1 MSWFVAWKARTRVR
15 YLNLQGAQEQLKFL
29 LGPKTSSSYKTEDM
43 MRDSD
48 SNEEENKSVLF
59 LFYSNTGLYSD
70 MTWRDHKQEWREHI
84 NKKKRKVSKRLGL
97 WVRGG

>member
-1 MSWFVAWKARTRVR
+1 MSWFVAWKVRTRVR

-59 LFYSNTGLYSD
+59 FILFQHGPVQWYDLERS
-70 MTWRDHKQEWREHI
+70 
-84 NKKKRKVSKRLGL
+84 
-97 WVRGG
+97 